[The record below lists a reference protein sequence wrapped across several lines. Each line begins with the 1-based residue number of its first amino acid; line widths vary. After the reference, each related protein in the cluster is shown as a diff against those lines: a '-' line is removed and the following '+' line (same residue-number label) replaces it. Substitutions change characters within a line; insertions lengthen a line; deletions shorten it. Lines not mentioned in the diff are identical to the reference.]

1 MICLQETKCSD
12 AKLPAEVTGKSV
24 KAYPHKYWFPASS
37 KEGYSGVALW
47 SKKEPLAVTFG
58 FKGRL
63 KISFRFF
70 SYFIKARILVIYFCF
85 LLVQVW
91 MTKRSKNTTP
101 RAD

>member
-63 KISFRFF
+63 N
-70 SYFIKARILVIYFCF
+70 ILQVF
-85 LLVQVW
+85 LLLHY
-91 MTKRSKNTTP
+91 SKNFSGLNLLVFA
-101 RAD
+101 RVG